1 MDQRQQKTRDAVFAA
16 FSRLL
21 SQKSYHKITVQ
32 EIIDAANI
40 GRTTFYAHFET
51 KEDLLRALCGALFQ
65 HIIDSAMDAA
75 HTHGRYSDKNA
86 PGSAFLHLFQHLAE
100 NDGNILE
107 LLSCESNGLFLR
119 YFKESLNGLIRVRH
133 PGLMQVEQNAL
144 PADFKINFVSSTFVE
159 TVLWWLKNQRQQTPE
174 ELAGYFMAVTAPIWE
189 K

>member
-1 MDQRQQKTRDAVFAA
+1 MYSPGPARLFPPDQRLSWGRS
-16 FSRLL
+16 SRVLL
-21 SQKSYHKITVQ
+21 RFITVRGILADFLQ
-32 EIIDAANI
+32 LVN
-40 GRTTFYAHFET
+40 GW
-51 KEDLLRALCGALFQ
+51 
-65 HIIDSAMDAA
+65 
-75 HTHGRYSDKNA
+75 
-86 PGSAFLHLFQHLAE
+86 PAFLFAEEIVYTLLAVVLIRLFQHLAE

-133 PGLMQVEQNAL
+133 PGLMQVEQDAL